1 MYHGVIY
8 SDEAIALHEDYP
20 AALLNKGLAH
30 ESLGEMEKAIGSFSK
45 TLSLNPG
52 DGRVRPLLAGALLS
66 HAKALGNHSDAKEYL
81 LKAMDSIENSFDAK
95 NPKALYLRCEIGNAL
110 GYDAEENLQY
120 CEAALFANHEKSIA
134 TIAEDVVLNTMGIIA
149 NSIGRSSDALRY
161 FEKGYQMNKKSFD
174 ILVNLAS
181 LHTDLENFDLA
192 NKFFEQAESLD
203 IIDPALLLGNW
214 GWGFEKQGNK
224 ASACEMYTRAIELS
238 QPNPHPQIVTNARNS
253 CTV

>member
-1 MYHGVIY
+1 MHG
-8 SDEAIALHEDYP
+8 DYP
-20 AALLNKGLAH
+20 AAHFNKGLAH
-30 ESLGEMEKAIGSFSK
+30 ESLGEIEEAIRSLSK

-66 HAKALGNHSDAKEYL
+66 HSKTLGNNSDAKGYL

-134 TIAEDVVLNTMGIIA
+134 TITEDAVLNTMGIIA

-181 LHTDLENFDLA
+181 LHTDLENFELA
-192 NKFFEQAESLD
+192 NTFFEQAESLD
-203 IIDPALLLGNW
+203 IIDAVTALLLGNR
-214 GWGFEKQGNK
+214 GWAFEKQGNK

-253 CTV
+253 CV